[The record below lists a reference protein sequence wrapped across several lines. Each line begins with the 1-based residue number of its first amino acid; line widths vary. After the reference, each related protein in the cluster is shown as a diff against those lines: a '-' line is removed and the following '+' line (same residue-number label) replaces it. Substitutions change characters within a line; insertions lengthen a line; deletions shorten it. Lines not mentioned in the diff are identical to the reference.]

1 MAFDAQGFLDR
12 YAGAYNGRDPEE
24 MRTFFDLSDARFA
37 VFAAV
42 TPGQTIVK
50 ARGQLSLGGIL
61 ANEVQIEPT
70 LDN

>member
-1 MAFDAQGFLDR
+1 MTVTTTAGGTAFLQADETPFP
-12 YAGAYNGRDPEE
+12 GA
-24 MRTFFDLSDARFA
+24 TA
-37 VFAAV
+37 VEQQNAFFAAV

-50 ARGQLSLGGIL
+50 ARGQISLGGIL